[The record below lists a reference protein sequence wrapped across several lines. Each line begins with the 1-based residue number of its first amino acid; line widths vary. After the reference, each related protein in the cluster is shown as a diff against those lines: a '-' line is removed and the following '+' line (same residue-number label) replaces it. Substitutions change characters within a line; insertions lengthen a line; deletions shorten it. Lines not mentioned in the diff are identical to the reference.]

1 MSKYV
6 PKFYEDD
13 RDLLILDNLF
23 AVEDCV
29 DYASRHN
36 LNVLLTVTTSASSV
50 EAMMQFKKQGYNIE
64 LIEKEMRAPDG
75 TKISP
80 DIYALFTRDG
90 NVSKTKEEENV
101 ISSEERKNA
110 LTEEEIDC
118 FNEYLES
125 EKVDVAFGNS
135 DWWAIYHKIVG
146 DKISNYARNRK
157 EKYM

>member
-6 PKFYEDD
+6 PKFYKED
-13 RDLLILDNLF
+13 RDLLVLDNLF

-29 DYASRHN
+29 DYANRHN

-90 NVSKTKEEENV
+90 DVSEVKEEDV
-101 ISSEERKNA
+101 VSSEERKSM

-118 FNEYLES
+118 FNEYLED

-135 DWWAIYHKIVG
+135 DWWNIYRKIVG
-146 DKISNYARNRK
+146 DKISDYARSRK